1 MTFYVIIVYLYYM
14 RPLKITQSITTK
26 ETESF
31 VKYLES
37 VSKLDLISSDKEI
50 ELAKRIKRGDQKAT
64 NQLVEANLRFVISV
78 AKQYAGRGLT
88 LEDLV
93 SEGNIGLIRAAKK
106 FDDTKGIKFISYA
119 VWWIRQSIIQS
130 LADNSRMIRL
140 PVNQI
145 ATLNKIKT
153 AQNELEC
160 QLGRVATTQEL
171 SEYLQI
177 DLDKVEL
184 SLTSSKQTQ
193 SLDMTIGEDELT
205 PLDTI
210 TSDSDTE
217 NLTNISDDKI
227 QVLSLMS
234 KLNPRE
240 RLVIESLFGLK
251 GSERTLSEIATELGL
266 SQERVRQIKK
276 SALAKMSK

>member
-37 VSKLDLISSDKEI
+37 VSKIDLITADKEV
-50 ELAKRIKRGDQKAT
+50 ELAKRIKLGDQRAQ
-64 NQLVEANLRFVISV
+64 NQLIESNLRFVISV
-78 AKQYAGRGLT
+78 AKQYVGRGLS

-93 SEGNIGLIRAAKK
+93 SEGNIGLIKAAKK

-119 VWWIRQSIIQS
+119 VWWIRQSIMQS

-153 AQNELEC
+153 AQSELEC
-160 QLGRVATTQEL
+160 QLGRGATPEEL
-171 SEYLQI
+171 SEYLSI

-184 SLTSSKQTQ
+184 SLNSSKQTQ
-193 SLDMTIGEDELT
+193 SLDMTIGEDEIT
-205 PLDTI
+205 ILDTI
-210 TSDSDTE
+210 ASDSNTE

-234 KLNPRE
+234 KLNVRE
-240 RLVIESLFGLK
+240 RLVIESLFGLLGK
-251 GSERTLSEIATELGL
+251 EKTLSELAIELQV

-276 SALAKMSK
+276 SALNKMR

>member
-1 MTFYVIIVYLYYM
+1 M

-31 VKYLES
+31 VKYLEG
-37 VSKLDLISSDKEI
+37 VSKLDLINSDKEI

-64 NQLVEANLRFVISV
+64 NQLIEANLRFVISV
-78 AKQYAGRGLT
+78 AKQYIGRGLS

-93 SEGNIGLIRAAKK
+93 SEGNIGLIKAAEK

-153 AQNELEC
+153 AESDLEC
-160 QLGRVATTQEL
+160 QLGRPATPEEL

-184 SLTSSKQTQ
+184 SINSSKPTT

-205 PLDTI
+205 ILDTI
-210 TSDSDTE
+210 ASDSDSSDLV
-217 NLTNISDDKI
+217 NLSDTKLQI
-227 QVLSLMS
+227 LSLMS
-234 KLNPRE
+234 KLNPKE
-240 RLVIESLFGLK
+240 RLVIEGLFGLS
-251 GSERTLSEIATELGL
+251 GNEMTLSQLATILNL
-266 SQERVRQIKK
+266 SVERVRQIKK
-276 SALAKMSK
+276 VALNKMR

>member
-1 MTFYVIIVYLYYM
+1 M
-14 RPLKITQSITTK
+14 RPLKITQSITSK

-31 VKYLES
+31 VKYLEG
-37 VSKLDLISSDKEI
+37 VSKLDLISKDKEV
-50 ELAKRIKRGDQKAT
+50 ELAKRIKLGDQKAT
-64 NQLVEANLRFVISV
+64 NQLIEANLRFVISV
-78 AKQYAGRGLT
+78 AKQYVGRGLT

-93 SEGNIGLIRAAKK
+93 SEGNIGLIKAAQK
-106 FDDTKGIKFISYA
+106 FDESKGIKFISYA

-153 AQNELEC
+153 AESELEC
-160 QLGRVATTQEL
+160 QLGRSATPEEL

-184 SLTSSKQTQ
+184 SLTSSKPTT

-205 PLDTI
+205 ILDTI
-210 TSDSDTE
+210 ASDNDTSDLVNLSDSK
-217 NLTNISDDKI
+217 L
-227 QVLSLMS
+227 QLLSLMS
-234 KLNPRE
+234 KLNVRE
-240 RLVIESLFGLK
+240 RLVIEGLFGLLGK
-251 GSERTLSEIATELGL
+251 EKTLSELAIELQV

-276 SALAKMSK
+276 SALSKMSK

>member
-1 MTFYVIIVYLYYM
+1 M
-14 RPLKITQSITTK
+14 RPLKITQSITHR

-37 VSKLDLISSDKEI
+37 VSKLDLINSDKEI
-50 ELAKRIKRGDQKAT
+50 ELAKRIKLGDQKAT
-64 NQLVEANLRFVISV
+64 NQLIEANLRFVISV
-78 AKQYAGRGLT
+78 AKQYIGRGLT

-93 SEGNIGLIRAAKK
+93 SEGNIGLIKAAEK
-106 FDDTKGIKFISYA
+106 FDESKGIKFISYA

-140 PVNQI
+140 PLNQI

-153 AQNELEC
+153 AQNDLEC
-160 QLGRVATTQEL
+160 QLGRSATSEEL

-184 SLTSSKQTQ
+184 SLTSSKPTT

-205 PLDTI
+205 ILDTI
-210 TSDSDTE
+210 ASSNDTSELVNLSDTK
-217 NLTNISDDKI
+217 L

-234 KLNPRE
+234 KLNQKE
-240 RLVIESLFGLK
+240 RLVIEGLFGLR
-251 GSERTLSEIATELGL
+251 GNEMTLSQLANQLNL
-266 SQERVRQIKK
+266 SVERVRQIKK
-276 SALAKMSK
+276 SALSKMSK

>member
-1 MTFYVIIVYLYYM
+1 M
-14 RPLKITQSITTK
+14 RPLKITQSITTR

-37 VSKLDLISSDKEI
+37 VSKLDLISKDKEV
-50 ELAKRIKRGDQKAT
+50 ELTKRIKSGCQKAQ

-78 AKQYAGRGLT
+78 AKQYVGRGLS

-93 SEGNIGLIRAAKK
+93 SEGNIGLIKAAQK

-145 ATLNKIKT
+145 ANLNKIKT

-160 QLGRVATTQEL
+160 QLGRGATPEEL

-184 SLTSSKQTQ
+184 SLNISKPVT

-205 PLDTI
+205 ILDTI
-210 TSDSDTE
+210 ASTSDSSDLV
-217 NLTNISDDKI
+217 NLSDQKI

-234 KLNPRE
+234 KLNQRE
-240 RLVIESLFGLK
+240 RWVIEGLFGLLGK
-251 GSERTLSEIATELGL
+251 EKTLSELATELEV

>member
-1 MTFYVIIVYLYYM
+1 M